1 MWWYKNIMV
10 PKNKLFTY
18 NEQYKVI
25 KEDIL
30 AILLTSDAIK

>member
-1 MWWYKNIMV
+1 MV

-18 NEQYKVI
+18 NEQYKAI

>member
-1 MWWYKNIMV
+1 MV
-10 PKNKLFTY
+10 PKNKLVAY
-18 NEQYKVI
+18 NELYKAI